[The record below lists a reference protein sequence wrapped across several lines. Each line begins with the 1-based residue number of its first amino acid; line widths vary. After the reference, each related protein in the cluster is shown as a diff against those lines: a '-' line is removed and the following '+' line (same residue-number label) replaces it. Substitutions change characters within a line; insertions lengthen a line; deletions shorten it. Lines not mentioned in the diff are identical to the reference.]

1 MKILEL
7 ENVCKKYPQAE
18 ALIDINLRAEEND
31 IIGIIG
37 PNGAGKTTLL
47 RLIMGLIKPTSGS
60 IELFGYKG
68 MNAALLRKI
77 GFAVDSDGMYR
88 NLTGRQNLQFV
99 AKAYSVD
106 QYEKIIDK
114 WADFLDI
121 SKALDQ
127 SMLGYSK
134 GMTKKIAIIRAILH
148 NPQLLVL
155 DEPMI
160 GLDIETQKKVM
171 ELLKYISKNTTI
183 LISSHILYQIEKMCN
198 NVLILN
204 GTVKY
209 FGRIDDLK
217 KNNVRKIKV
226 TFQQTPETNIKL
238 LFRNCKNGINARCNG
253 KILELEY
260 KGELDEG
267 EIIKLIFNNSKVPI
281 VAVEHIEPDMESL
294 YYHKIGNG
302 KEEK

>member
-7 ENVCKKYPQAE
+7 ENVSKKYSQVE
-18 ALIDINLRAEEND
+18 ALVDISFRAEKND
-31 IIGIIG
+31 IIGILG

-60 IELFGYKG
+60 IEIFGDKR
-68 MNAALLRKI
+68 MNSTLLRKV
-77 GFAVDSDGMYR
+77 GFVLDSDGMYK
-88 NLTGRQNLQFV
+88 NLTGRQNLQFA

-106 QYEKIIDK
+106 QYEKIINE
-114 WADFLDI
+114 WAAFLDI

-127 SMLGYSK
+127 PMLGYSK

-171 ELLKYISKNTTI
+171 ELLEHISKNTTI

-204 GTVKY
+204 STVKY
-209 FGRIDDLK
+209 FGRIDFLK
-217 KNNVRKIKV
+217 KNSVRKIKI
-226 TFQQTPETNIKL
+226 TFQHAPEINLEL
-238 LFRNCKNGINARCNG
+238 LFQNCMNGICARCNRE
-253 KILELEY
+253 ILEIEY
-260 KGELDEG
+260 KEELDEE
-267 EIIKLIFNNSKVPI
+267 EIIKLIYNNSKVPI

>member
-7 ENVCKKYPQAE
+7 ENVSKKYPQTE
-18 ALIDINLRAEEND
+18 ALVDINMRAEEND
-31 IIGIIG
+31 IIGIVG

-47 RLIMGLIKPTSGS
+47 RLIMGLINPTSGS
-60 IELFGYKG
+60 IELFGQKG
-68 MNAALLRKI
+68 MNSTLLRKI
-77 GFAVDSDGMYR
+77 GFALDSDGMYR
-88 NLTGRQNLQFV
+88 NLTGRQNLQFI

-106 QYEKIIDK
+106 QYNRIINE
-114 WADFLDI
+114 WAEFLDI
-121 SKALDQ
+121 RKALDQ
-127 SMLGYSK
+127 PMLGYSK

-155 DEPMI
+155 DEPMT

-171 ELLKYISKNTTI
+171 ELLKCVSKNTTI

-204 GTVKY
+204 STVKY
-209 FGRIDDLK
+209 FGRIDSLK
-217 KNNVRKIKV
+217 KSNVKKIKI
-226 TFQQTPETNIKL
+226 TFQHTPETNIEL
-238 LFRNCKNGINARCNG
+238 LFQNYKNGINARCSG
-253 KILELEY
+253 KILEIEY

-267 EIIKLIFNNSKVPI
+267 EIIKLIFNYSKVPI

-302 KEEK
+302 KEKK